1 MSKGKIKIGVYMC
14 AILMMG
20 VIAVSSNLT
29 NIMAAFPDVNPNTVV
44 SSMISASCFAI
55 IIMSLV
61 TGKLMDFVSKKVL
74 LLVGIIL
81 WLIGGVVP
89 YFLTTLTS
97 MMVMRLIFGVGC
109 GMVMS
114 CCPAVLAEHIADP
127 VERGKATGTMTAFQM
142 LGCVFFSIVAGN
154 LAKLGWKVPF
164 LVHLMAIVSLIF
176 CLVCIPNTKPV
187 RATVEDSDEKP
198 KFKPTGMMWV
208 WAISFLIFMLAGQ
221 EYSNAC
227 SSLIAEAGLGDAAAA
242 GYSLALFAAG
252 GVVCG
257 FIFGALAKVLKR
269 FTLTVGCFVLAISY
283 LIMTFANSLALAL
296 LGAFLCGIAFS
307 ICMPCIITGAGSS
320 VEPASS
326 GMAISIATCGQNLG
340 QTLCSYIIP
349 PLGAAWAASSG
360 GLTGNQYGMIVG
372 AIVAAAFGIIF
383 IFLNKNG

>member
-1 MSKGKIKIGVYMC
+1 MNKGKIKIGVYMC

-74 LLVGIIL
+74 MIVGILL

-89 YFLTTLTS
+89 FFLSSLTA
-97 MMVMRLIFGVGC
+97 MMVMRLVFGVGC

-114 CCPAVLAEHIADP
+114 TCPAILAEHIEDP

-176 CLVCIPNTKPV
+176 CLTCIPNTKPV
-187 RATVEDSDEKP
+187 RAAAEKV

-227 SSLIAEAGLGDAAAA
+227 STLIAEAGLGDAAAA

-257 FIFGALAKVLKR
+257 FIFGALAKAFKR

-283 LIMTFANSLALAL
+283 LVMTFASQSGNGVDRRVYLRYRILYLYALHYHWCWQFCGRSFFWYGDL
-296 LGAFLCGIAFS
+296 HRYLRSESGADPVLLCGSPF
-307 ICMPCIITGAGSS
+307 GG
-320 VEPASS
+320 
-326 GMAISIATCGQNLG
+326 GMGRFRRRPDSKPVWHDCRRNYRRSLWYH
-340 QTLCSYIIP
+340 LHLP
-349 PLGAAWAASSG
+349 E
-360 GLTGNQYGMIVG
+360 
-372 AIVAAAFGIIF
+372 
-383 IFLNKNG
+383 

>member
-1 MSKGKIKIGVYMC
+1 MNKGKIKIGVYMC

-74 LLVGIIL
+74 MIVGILL

-89 YFLTTLTS
+89 FFLSSLTA
-97 MMVMRLIFGVGC
+97 MMVMRLVFGVGC

-114 CCPAVLAEHIADP
+114 TCPAILAEHIEDP

-176 CLVCIPNTKPV
+176 CLTCIPNTKPV
-187 RATVEDSDEKP
+187 RAAAEKV

-227 SSLIAEAGLGDAAAA
+227 STLIAEAGLGDAAAA

-257 FIFGALAKVLKR
+257 FIFGALAKAFKR

-283 LIMTFANSLALAL
+283 LVMTFASSLAMAL
-296 LGAFLCGIAFS
+296 IGAFICGIAFS
-307 ICMPCIITGAGSS
+307 ICMPCIITGAGNS
-320 VEPASS
+320 VDGASS

-340 QTLCSYIIP
+340 QTLCSYVVP
-349 PLGAAWAASSG
+349 PLGAAWAASG
-360 GLTGNQYGMIVG
+360 AGLTASQYGMIVG
-372 AIVAAAFGIIF
+372 AIIAAVFGIIF
-383 IFLNKNG
+383 IFLNKKG